1 MRRFVNADPSTDPLR
16 LVSTKPEDARLEFRA
31 VAFGAK
37 RRGIRLERIFWNVLK
52 ELARAK
58 NSPMGALV
66 EDLSKDAGEI
76 NNLAS
81 IIRVACLNW
90 LHTQNAELVQ
100 LASLQTANSIIMACP
115 APAFALSS
123 AKKILTFNPP
133 FQLLVRRQ
141 LPTLLND
148 DSRRELK
155 LTLDLNIADI
165 FERLKTNGETPV
177 TTGFALG
184 AGERRYRGQL
194 NAIIAPAKDLEM
206 LLAFVL

>member
-1 MRRFVNADPSTDPLR
+1 MNVEHSSNESR
-16 LVSTKPEDARLEFRA
+16 LVSLSPEDMSVEFRA
-31 VAFGAK
+31 VAFGTK

-52 ELARAK
+52 VLARSK
-58 NSPMGALV
+58 NATIGSLV
-66 EDLSKDAGEI
+66 EDLSKDVTEA

-81 IIRVACLNW
+81 ILRVACLNW
-90 LHTQNAELVQ
+90 LSNQNIELVE
-100 LASLQTANSIIMACP
+100 LASLRTANAIIMACP

-123 AKKILTFNPP
+123 AKKILTFNPA

-155 LTLDLNIADI
+155 LTLDLNIVDI
-165 FERLKTNGETPV
+165 FARLKTNGELPIA
-177 TTGFALG
+177 TGFALG

-194 NAIIAPAKDLEM
+194 NAIYAPVMDMEM
-206 LLAFVL
+206 LLAFVLP